1 MMLPTHAIAGL
12 AIATPLLALAPDHAA
27 VALAGGL
34 AGGVLPDLDL
44 YSGHRRTLHY
54 PSGYTLAALPTAGF
68 AAVLQT
74 PLLVA
79 LTFVLIGAAL
89 HCRMDRYGG
98 GLELRPWEGTSER
111 AVYDHVR
118 GRWRS
123 PKRWIQYDGAPSDV
137 GLMVFMGA
145 PLFVVLDGPFRWVV
159 AAAILTG
166 ATYSLLRRRLATLAP
181 AVFGNVPESIAAHVP
196 DRYRQ

>member
-12 AIATPLLALAPDHAA
+12 AIAAPLLALAPDHAT

-34 AGGVLPDLDL
+34 VGGVLPDLDL

-54 PSGYTLAALPTAGF
+54 PTGYALAAAPAVVG
-68 AAVLQT
+68 AAVLRT

-79 LTFVLIGAAL
+79 LAFVLLGAAL

-118 GRWRS
+118 GRWRT
-123 PKRWIQYDGAPSDV
+123 PKRWIQYDGSPADV
-137 GLMVFMGA
+137 ALMALVGV
-145 PLFVVLDGPFRWVV
+145 PLLVVLDGPFRWVGAV
-159 AAAILTG
+159 ALITG
-166 ATYSLLRRRLATLAP
+166 TAYSLLRRRLATLAP
-181 AVFGNVPESIAAHVP
+181 KVFGTVPEPLAAYVP